1 MATGGTVTTLGL
13 NIMLDRTFNGSP
25 TRSIIST
32 YKVGS
37 GSTTP
42 AVGDTDLEIPVPLD
56 GTEAV
61 DDCETANWTNST
73 DTAHGLNSSTYKE
86 GSKSIYIQKN
96 GTTGTTFGVY
106 KTTTSR
112 DFTSKTLFV
121 WLNLTDT
128 TDLVASGTAVTIR
141 FGSDSS
147 NYYYYNID
155 ISDLSNGWN
164 LICFDSAGATGTT
177 GSPVIGS
184 CDYSQIILNTDLAA
198 DTVAAD
204 RIMMDDLK
212 LASTDDF
219 VGSYESGYPSFDYTN
234 NEIEVQCRVTAT
246 QANNFSVSEFGLF
259 NTDGTPLIYSHDVFT
274 AISKTSSEEIIFIA
288 KSRLRTV

>member
-1 MATGGTVTTLGL
+1 MATGGTVTNLGL

-25 TRSIIST
+25 TRSVIST

-37 GSTTP
+37 GTTTP
-42 AVGDTDLEIPVPLD
+42 AAGDTDLEIPVPLD

-61 DDCETANWTNST
+61 DDCETDNWTDDT
-73 DTAHGLNSSTYKE
+73 DTDSALNSSTYKE
-86 GSKSIYIQKN
+86 GSNSISLEKDDTN
-96 GTTGTTFGVY
+96 GTTFGVH

-121 WLNLTDT
+121 WLNITDT

-141 FGSDSS
+141 FGSDAS
-147 NYYYYNID
+147 NYYYYNVD

-164 LICFDSAGATGTT
+164 LIYFDSAGATGTT

-198 DTVAAD
+198 DTIAAD
-204 RIMMDDLK
+204 RILIDDWK
-212 LASTDDF
+212 LASSDDF
-219 VGSYESGYPSFDYTN
+219 TGSYESGYPSFDYTN
-234 NEIEVQCRVTAT
+234 NEIEIQCRVTAT

-288 KSRLRTV
+288 KSRLRLV